1 MNQFLDSS
9 SHLNINQLQQT
20 RIALNEL
27 IANLH
32 FTWTFGAAAA
42 KLPVLVA
49 AACSV
54 GVAWLPPA
62 TPPMGSASDLFLSGP
77 AMHQRNDLTGLAD
90 LGVLVILEIAAA
102 GQPMEQICRSVGFF
116 FILSGLN
123 LTITNWRFFWSLHM
137 KPPRILH
144 EHSKKIEKFYKFS
157 QKLETSSHQSNNS
170 NYNSH

>member
-1 MNQFLDSS
+1 M
-9 SHLNINQLQQT
+9 NINQLQQT

-54 GVAWLPPA
+54 GVAWSPPA

-116 FILSGLN
+116 
-123 LTITNWRFFWSLHM
+123 SLV
-137 KPPRILH
+137 RA
-144 EHSKKIEKFYKFS
+144 
-157 QKLETSSHQSNNS
+157 
-170 NYNSH
+170 